1 MTEDGLLTFTSSE
14 FTSKMSEDISFAE
27 KFFAG
32 VSGFENLNYVGEQI
46 KLDQDIDF
54 KDSGFKI
61 TFNETT
67 YDLSKTPDGQD
78 FVLTGADA
86 AERAR
91 KLLEHINSFGIE
103 DLDVSLEEV
112 SVTDPVTG
120 QKRTEYALKF
130 DSDNGSDFKVEGKD
144 NFLKD
149 KLGLSAT
156 QLSPQ
161 LEQGT
166 GVFAKL
172 NDYLKGLTG
181 TDGTLTLYEQQLTTE
196 NKALQDSKEKTQ
208 TSIDTKYETLEE
220 TWIQYELIISKIN
233 TQAQAVN
240 AMIASMSSNNSNS

>member
-1 MTEDGLLTFTSSE
+1 MTKSTMGTKLPRKLEQ
-14 FTSKMSEDISFAE
+14 KMQ
-27 KFFAG
+27 
-32 VSGFENLNYVGEQI
+32 VVGEQI

-103 DLDVSLEEV
+103 DLNVSLEEV
-112 SVTDPVTG
+112 SVTDAQG
-120 QKRTEYALKF
+120 QKTTQYALKF

-144 NFLKD
+144 DFLKD

-240 AMIASMSSNNSNS
+240 AMIASMSNSNSNS